1 MTFAATNSTAVRVG
15 FFLGTPGDGWMG
27 GLNYFLDLFAAILAA
42 EVKDIVPVVFLTS
55 GTSTEVIAQ
64 LVGVGAEVHLVE
76 NPMRRNLLAFA
87 RNQNRVRKLMIKCV
101 IEHRLD
107 VLSHS
112 PVVDLRAFVPTLSWF
127 PDFQHVELPQLFTL
141 RDRLSRSMVVRRAA
155 KYSDRVLLSSR
166 SALRNLGQIAPGC
179 AKKAVVLRFR
189 KRAPTEADIPTL
201 EVLRLQ
207 HGIPSRFFYLPNQF
221 WTHKDHETAIR
232 ALDILCK
239 RGERTMIVC
248 TGSTSDHRNSNHFE
262 NLATLVRSLGLE
274 SKFMVLG
281 LVARASCWGL
291 MRHAIAVLNPSR
303 FEGWSSTVEEA
314 RALGVNTILSDIE
327 VHREQ
332 APVGSLF
339 FETGNEASLADQ
351 MQHLMNAECAAHPR
365 MDASFS
371 EFGRAYAAIIRE
383 VASSRS
389 VFSAPQRDQA
399 C

>member
-1 MTFAATNSTAVRVG
+1 MTFAATSSTAVRVG

-27 GLNYFLDLFAAILAA
+27 GLNYFLDLFAAIRAA
-42 EVKDIVPVVFLTS
+42 EVEDIVPVVFLTS

-87 RNQNRVRKLMIKCV
+87 KNQNRVRKLMIKCV

-166 SALRNLGQIAPGC
+166 SALKNLGQIAPGC

-189 KRAPTEADIPTL
+189 KRAPTEVDIPTL

-207 HGIPSRFFYLPNQF
+207 HGIPARFFYLPNQF

-262 NLATLVRSLGLE
+262 NLSTLVRSLGLE

-314 RALGVNTILSDIE
+314 RALGVNTILSDID

-339 FETGNEASLADQ
+339 FEAGNEASLADR

-365 MDASFS
+365 TDASFL
-371 EFGRAYAAIIRE
+371 EFGRAYAAIIGD

-389 VFSAPQRDQA
+389 VFRAPQRDQA

>member
-1 MTFAATNSTAVRVG
+1 MTFAATSSTAVRVG

-27 GLNYFLDLFAAILAA
+27 GLNYFLDLFAAIRAA
-42 EVKDIVPVVFLTS
+42 KVKDIVPVVFLTS

-166 SALRNLGQIAPGC
+166 SALKNLGQIAPGC

-189 KRAPTEADIPTL
+189 KRAPTEVDIPTL

-207 HGIPSRFFYLPNQF
+207 HGIPARFFYLPNQF

-262 NLATLVRSLGLE
+262 NLSTLVRSLGLE

-314 RALGVNTILSDIE
+314 RALGVNTILSDID

-339 FETGNEASLADQ
+339 FETGNEASLADR
-351 MQHLMNAECAAHPR
+351 MQHLMNAGCAAHPR
-365 MDASFS
+365 MDASFL
-371 EFGRAYAAIIRE
+371 EFGRAYAAIIGE

>member
-1 MTFAATNSTAVRVG
+1 MTFAATSSTAVRVG

-27 GLNYFLDLFAAILAA
+27 GLNYFLDLFAAIRAA
-42 EVKDIVPVVFLTS
+42 EVEDIVPVVFLTS

-87 RNQNRVRKLMIKCV
+87 KNQNRVRKLMIKCV

-166 SALRNLGQIAPGC
+166 SALKNLGQIAPGC

-189 KRAPTEADIPTL
+189 KRAPTEVDIPTL

-207 HGIPSRFFYLPNQF
+207 HGIPARFFYLPNQF

-262 NLATLVRSLGLE
+262 NLSTLVRSLGLE

-314 RALGVNTILSDIE
+314 RALGVNTILSDID

-339 FETGNEASLADQ
+339 FEAGNEASLADR

-365 MDASFS
+365 TDASFL
-371 EFGRAYAAIIRE
+371 EFGRAYAAIIGE

-389 VFSAPQRDQA
+389 VFRAPQRDQA

>member
-27 GLNYFLDLFAAILAA
+27 GLNYFLDLFAAIRAA
-42 EVKDIVPVVFLTS
+42 EVQDIVPVVFLTS

-166 SALRNLGQIAPGC
+166 SALKNLGQIAPGC

-189 KRAPTEADIPTL
+189 KRAPTEVDIPTL

-207 HGIPSRFFYLPNQF
+207 HGIPARFFYLPNQF

-262 NLATLVRSLGLE
+262 NLSTLVRSLGLE

-314 RALGVNTILSDIE
+314 RALGVNTILSDID

-365 MDASFS
+365 TDASFL
-371 EFGRAYAAIIRE
+371 EFGRAYAAIIGE

-389 VFSAPQRDQA
+389 VFRAPQRDQA